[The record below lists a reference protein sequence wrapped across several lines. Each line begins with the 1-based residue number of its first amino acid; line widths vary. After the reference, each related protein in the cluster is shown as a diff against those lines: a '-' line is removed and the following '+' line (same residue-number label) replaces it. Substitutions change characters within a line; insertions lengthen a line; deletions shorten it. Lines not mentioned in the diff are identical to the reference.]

1 VPEEAEIERL
11 GPRRCGGCGGEARRT
26 VGRQAVRRWRDLGL
40 RDRPLVLVYRPHRR
54 VRCARCGVRVER
66 VPWAARWAR
75 AVALL
80 ARKLSWAEVAAHF
93 ALDWKTVAAIVR
105 EAVAVGLKLRRWR
118 PPHVLGIDEVSRAKG
133 QRYLT
138 LVYDLERHR
147 LVWAGAD
154 RTRDTIDGFFRWLGR
169 RRGRSVRVVYC
180 DMWDPYVQALQTH
193 LPHVQLVFDRFPI
206 VPHLPRAVD
215 IVRRPRTRHH
225 IGETLEYSEL
235 KNKRPPRPCPEGAMS
250 GCRPCAH

>member
-1 VPEEAEIERL
+1 MSQYAGMACAWKLHASITMPPVTGPWCAGSPPQRRSVAQSRGAPALRRRVPEEAEIERL

-40 RDRPLVLVYRPHRR
+40 RDRPLVLVYRPHR

-80 ARKLSWAEVAAHF
+80 ARKLSWAEVAAHC

-118 PPHVLGIDEVSRAKG
+118 PLHV
-133 QRYLT
+133 
-138 LVYDLERHR
+138 
-147 LVWAGAD
+147 
-154 RTRDTIDGFFRWLGR
+154 LGR
-169 RRGRSVRVVYC
+169 RRGRSVRVVCC
-180 DMWDPYVQALQTH
+180 DKWDPYVEACQTH
-193 LPHVQLVFDRFPI
+193 LPPRSASSLAFTSSLTST
-206 VPHLPRAVD
+206 VPWIRCAG
-215 IVRRPRTRHH
+215 RP
-225 IGETLEYSEL
+225 GGSS
-235 KNKRPPRPCPEGAMS
+235 PAPS
-250 GCRPCAH
+250 GPASSAPAGCG